1 MFLKKDSK
9 IELRED
15 FNKLKILSNNLKNET
30 DLLKINFQ
38 ELLNNCKWERKRD
51 SLFFTI
57 NSNFIHRLLI
67 QQTTDILSERNYYYS
82 EWEYSK
88 NILTPR

>member
-38 ELLNNCKWERKRD
+38 ELLNNCK
-51 SLFFTI
+51 
-57 NSNFIHRLLI
+57 
-67 QQTTDILSERNYYYS
+67 
-82 EWEYSK
+82 
-88 NILTPR
+88 